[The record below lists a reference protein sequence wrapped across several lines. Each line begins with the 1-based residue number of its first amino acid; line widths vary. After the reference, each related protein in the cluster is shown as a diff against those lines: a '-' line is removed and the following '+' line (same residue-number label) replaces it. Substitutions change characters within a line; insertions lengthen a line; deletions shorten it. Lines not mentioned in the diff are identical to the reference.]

1 MMRQNLVM
9 ILMLAGGLVLPAAR
23 ADLLAYEGFDL
34 AAGENGLTGSGGA
47 TSFGWSGNWTNSTVD
62 IGAGLAYGALANVGG
77 SAVLDSAGSAANR
90 WLGNSINSGTVW
102 LSFLAVVPSNSGSYS
117 GLSLYDAFNTEML
130 FVGDLSGGTNWGMQ
144 LLGAGKPPLVV
155 STLSTTNQAFLTLRI
170 DFNAA
175 SATNENIY
183 LWVNPTLGVEPLLT
197 SADATLL
204 GTQLGNGNPWTR
216 IRIQQG
222 TTGDNGTLDEIRIG
236 QTWNDVTP
244 MVPEPGTLVLLGVAL
259 AGVSAWRG
267 RRSSDL
273 RARRDVISR

>member
-1 MMRQNLVM
+1 M
-9 ILMLAGGLVLPAAR
+9 
-23 ADLLAYEGFDL
+23 
-34 AAGENGLTGSGGA
+34 
-47 TSFGWSGNWTNSTVD
+47 
-62 IGAGLAYGALANVGG
+62 
-77 SAVLDSAGSAANR
+77 
-90 WLGNSINSGTVW
+90 
-102 LSFLAVVPSNSGSYS
+102 
-117 GLSLYDAFNTEML
+117 
-130 FVGDLSGGTNWGMQ
+130 
-144 LLGAGKPPLVV
+144 
-155 STLSTTNQAFLTLRI
+155 
-170 DFNAA
+170 
-175 SATNENIY
+175 
-183 LWVNPTLGVEPLLT
+183 EPLLT